1 MNDHIFGYW
10 DDQMGKRPETPHTA
24 SQKSLMDRDGLD
36 IWYVQDATH
45 IHNGD
50 DNEGSDIYTEDD
62 ISVWD
67 VTLMDGLDEE
77 QFPMKGWGRTDDE
90 SIVEYFNK
98 QQEKDLVEFLQSKE
112 YVSWQEEI
120 AEREKIGDFRETKE
134 KRFYGVV
141 KVKKADLISP
151 SEGQLM
157 SYYMDYGFNTI
168 EEVIKEYG
176 EEEMLREWYV
186 NANFTS
192 DFILHRQD
200 NNINHLDWDSET
212 EDVEIISKEEWE
224 DYNRWSW

>member
-1 MNDHIFGYW
+1 MSDHIFGYW
-10 DDQMGKRPETPHTA
+10 DEPLGKEPETPHTA
-24 SQKSLMDRDGLD
+24 SEKSLNDRDGVD

-45 IHNGD
+45 IYNGD

-67 VTLMDGLDEE
+67 VTLLDGLD
-77 QFPMKGWGRTDDE
+77 DDV
-90 SIVEYFNK
+90 IVEHFT
-98 QQEKDLVEFLQSKE
+98 QQEEEDLIEFLQSDE
-112 YVSWQEEI
+112 YKSWQEEI

-151 SEGQLM
+151 TEGQLM
-157 SYYMDYGFNTI
+157 AYYIDYGFNTI

-176 EEEMLREWYV
+176 IEEMLREWY
-186 NANFTS
+186 NNTNFSSEFT
-192 DFILHRQD
+192 LHRQD
-200 NNINHLDWDSET
+200 HNINHLDWDSES
-212 EDVEIISKEEWE
+212 EDVEVISKEEWE

>member
-1 MNDHIFGYW
+1 MSDHIFGYW
-10 DDQMGKRPETPHTA
+10 DEPLGKEPETPHTA
-24 SQKSLMDRDGLD
+24 SEKSLNDRDGVD

-45 IHNGD
+45 IYNGD

-67 VTLMDGLDEE
+67 VTLLDGLD
-77 QFPMKGWGRTDDE
+77 DDV
-90 SIVEYFNK
+90 IVEHFT
-98 QQEKDLVEFLQSKE
+98 QQEEEDLIEFLQSDE
-112 YVSWQEEI
+112 YKSWQEEI

-151 SEGQLM
+151 TEGQLM
-157 SYYMDYGFNTI
+157 AYYIDYGFNTI

-176 EEEMLREWYV
+176 EEEMLREWY
-186 NANFTS
+186 NNTNFSSEFT
-192 DFILHRQD
+192 LHRQD
-200 NNINHLDWDSET
+200 HNINHLDWDSES
-212 EDVEIISKEEWE
+212 EDVEVISKEEWE

>member
-1 MNDHIFGYW
+1 MSDHIFGYW
-10 DDQMGKRPETPHTA
+10 DEPLGKEPETPHTA
-24 SQKSLMDRDGLD
+24 SEKSLNDRDGVD

-45 IHNGD
+45 IYNGD

-67 VTLMDGLDEE
+67 VTLLDGLD
-77 QFPMKGWGRTDDE
+77 DDV
-90 SIVEYFNK
+90 IVEHFT
-98 QQEKDLVEFLQSKE
+98 QQEEEDLIEFLQSDE
-112 YVSWQEEI
+112 YKSWQEEI

-151 SEGQLM
+151 TEGQLM

-176 EEEMLREWYV
+176 MEEMLREWY
-186 NANFTS
+186 NNTNFTS
-192 DFILHRQD
+192 EFTLHRQEQH
-200 NNINHLDWDSET
+200 INHLDWDSET
-212 EDVEIISKEEWE
+212 EDVEVISKEEWE
-224 DYNRWSW
+224 DYNKWSW

>member
-1 MNDHIFGYW
+1 MSDHIFGYW
-10 DDQMGKRPETPHTA
+10 DEPLGKEPETPHTA
-24 SQKSLMDRDGLD
+24 SEKSLNDRDGVD

-45 IHNGD
+45 IYNGD

-67 VTLMDGLDEE
+67 VTLLDGLD
-77 QFPMKGWGRTDDE
+77 DDV
-90 SIVEYFNK
+90 IVEHFT
-98 QQEKDLVEFLQSKE
+98 QQEEEDLVEFLQSDE
-112 YVSWQEEI
+112 YKSWQEEI